1 MSTGCGWRVSSG
13 SPSGFAAPPGSF
25 PAPVVVGGAA
35 APVATIV
42 VVRAS
47 AAAAAVVVRVA
58 GAGAVAHIAV
68 WVVELKS
75 TVV

>member
-1 MSTGCGWRVSSG
+1 MY
-13 SPSGFAAPPGSF
+13 SF

-47 AAAAAVVVRVA
+47 AAVVVPAAAAVVVQLRQLSMLTTGSDA
-58 GAGAVAHIAV
+58 ETSSADRFRIRRGA
-68 WVVELKS
+68 WVGRA
-75 TVV
+75 

>member
-1 MSTGCGWRVSSG
+1 VSSG

-47 AAAAAVVVRVA
+47 AAVVVPAAAAVVVRVA